1 MTNHLGAGCSYFG
14 VRIPR
19 HARRDMAG
27 LAERGYT
34 GVLHTFSEN
43 DFAYYRDTMAE
54 IVAISHAAGLTV
66 QASPWGLGRT
76 FGGEAE
82 SRWVAFHPEECQVL
96 DDGRRVAAACL
107 NSSTYREF
115 CKEWAD
121 WVLECGVD
129 SVFWDEPAWVVP
141 EHVGVA
147 DAARWTCRCD
157 RCAERFGGE
166 IPAERT
172 PEVQAFREASVVDFL
187 REMLAH
193 VAQRGG
199 ASAICLLPATE
210 GTQGLAD
217 WDAVASLP
225 GLATLVT
232 DPYWKH
238 WDEAAGPFVRRFAR
252 LLRETADRHGVGAQ
266 LWVPSFGLERAD
278 ISELE
283 DAVAAA
289 REEGV
294 EDLWTWGYEACGHMT
309 HLATP
314 DAPLVWEA
322 VSAALTGRPQLA
334 TTETARSDLADL
346 DLRSTRDLVR
356 LLNDEDATVPTAVAD
371 AGDALAAAIDAIV
384 ERLRRGGRLIYAGAG
399 TSGALAALDAAE
411 CGSTFGSPPGEV
423 LAVVTEQDADEDD
436 RAAATNAL
444 RGLTLRPEDCVVAV
458 SASGSTPFVLAA
470 LETAREVGALAV
482 AVASVR
488 GSQAAAL
495 AQHEVA
501 AVVGPEVLA
510 GSTRLKAGTAQ
521 KLVLNTISTVTMIR
535 LGRTYGGL
543 MVGVAPG
550 NEKLRERAR
559 RNVVLASGASEE
571 RVDEALEAAAGDARV
586 ALVSLLAGVDADA
599 ARSRLEASEGSVRRA
614 SARRLDGAGQKAE
627 TAAPSERD
635 TR

>member
-1 MTNHLGAGCSYFG
+1 MTNHVTRAGSSYFG

-19 HARRDMAG
+19 HVRRDMAD
-27 LAERGYT
+27 LAARGYT

-54 IVAISHAAGLTV
+54 IVAISHAAGLSV
-66 QASPWGLGRT
+66 LASPWGLGRT

-107 NSSTYREF
+107 NSPAYRDF

-141 EHVGVA
+141 AHVGVD
-147 DAARWTCRCD
+147 DAERWTCRCD
-157 RCAERFGGE
+157 RCAERFGGPVPGE
-166 IPAERT
+166 LT
-172 PEVQAFREASVVDFL
+172 PEVRRFREESVVEFL
-187 REMLAH
+187 REVTDH
-193 VAQRGG
+193 VAARGG
-199 ASAICLLPATE
+199 SNTICLLPATE

-217 WDAVASLP
+217 WNEVAALPALAV
-225 GLATLVT
+225 LAT

-266 LWVPSFGLERAD
+266 LWVPSFGLDQSD
-278 ISELE
+278 IPELE
-283 DAVAAA
+283 AAVAAA

-294 EDLWTWGYEACGHMT
+294 DDLWTWGYEACRHMT
-309 HLATP
+309 SLATP
-314 DAPLVWEA
+314 DAPLVWDA
-322 VSAALTGRPQLA
+322 VSAALTARLQTA
-334 TTETARSDLADL
+334 TTEAARADLADL

-356 LLNDEDATVPTAVAD
+356 LLNDEDATVPAAVAE
-371 AGDALAAAIDAIV
+371 AGDALASALDAIV
-384 ERLRRGGRLIYAGAG
+384 ERMRRGGRLIYAGAG

-423 LAVVTEQDADEDD
+423 LAVVAQEDADEDD
-436 RAAATNAL
+436 RVAATNAL
-444 RGLTLRPEDCVVAV
+444 RGLPLRPEDCVVAV

-470 LETAREVGALAV
+470 LEVARDAGALGV

-488 GSQAAAL
+488 DSQAAAL
-495 AQHEVA
+495 AENEIA
-501 AVVGPEVLA
+501 IVVGPEVIA

-543 MVGVAPG
+543 MVGVTPA
-550 NEKLRERAR
+550 NAKLRERAR
-559 RNVVLASGASEE
+559 RNVVLASGASEQQ
-571 RVDEALEAAAGDARV
+571 VDEALNAAAGDARV

-599 ARSRLEASEGSVRRA
+599 ARSRLEESDGSVRKA
-614 SARRLDGAGQKAE
+614 AG
-627 TAAPSERD
+627 S
-635 TR
+635 